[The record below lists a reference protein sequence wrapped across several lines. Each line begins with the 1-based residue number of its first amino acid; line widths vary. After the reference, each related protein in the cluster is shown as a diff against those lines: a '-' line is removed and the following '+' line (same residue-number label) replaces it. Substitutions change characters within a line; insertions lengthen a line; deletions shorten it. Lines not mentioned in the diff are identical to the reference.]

1 MLVVKALPL
10 ILNGEA
16 ELLGTGNAGE
26 GNTLCGVLF
35 IPVDDGVA
43 EGFGY
48 RHVYIA
54 VERLKLFGNH
64 LV

>member
-1 MLVVKALPL
+1 MLVVKPLPL

-16 ELLGTGNAGE
+16 EFLGTGNAGE
-26 GNTLCGVLF
+26 DNALCGILF

-43 EGFGY
+43 ECFRY
-48 RHVYIA
+48 RHVYIP
-54 VERLKLFGNH
+54 VEGLELFGNH